1 METTKKQDEIPP
13 MKPGQWN
20 SYRPEDIK
28 RWGVARFL
36 RETAPQ
42 EPIPV
47 PDFEFTDEEN
57 RLMDEVLKE
66 EREAKNRG
74 L

>member
-1 METTKKQDEIPP
+1 MKTTQEEKIPP
-13 MKPGQWN
+13 MKPHQWN
-20 SYRPEDIK
+20 SYRPEDVK
-28 RWGVARFL
+28 RWGVERFL
-36 RETAPQ
+36 DEVSPQ

-57 RLMDEVLKE
+57 QRMDELLKE
-66 EREAKNRG
+66 EQAQRKHG